1 MNVPAPKPKIPPPW
15 ANAGLAPLVAL
26 VLIAGAKTAQAQE
39 PAVTASGEQPDGAD
53 CTPSGADATGTGDPG
68 ATATTA
74 TTTTNTTTADST
86 DGVGVGS
93 PDCQMP
99 PDDAPDQGG
108 ASGDDGQGGG
118 DVGGGGEQATPPDG
132 SGSQAPGGGDVHLP
146 SGGGTGGG
154 TGAGYMGGGG
164 GAGPG
169 GPGGTG
175 HHGHGRVSHHHG
187 SGGTRAA
194 GRHPGSI
201 PNPPPGKPSGVP
213 TNSNPALTIGNA
225 PAGVPSF
232 AIGQFEM
239 PPSLLPIY
247 QRCGTQYGI
256 PWEVL
261 AAINRIETGFGTN
274 LNVSSAGAVGW
285 MQFLPSTWK
294 AYGVDANGDGSKDPY
309 NPVDA
314 ICAAARYLRAAGG
327 DTDLRQALLAYNH
340 ADWYVDQV
348 LLYAGQYG
356 TLPAGVVGSLGQ
368 LPDPLPPEQRLDR
381 HFARTVARIA
391 RFHDVDWA
399 LILAVLR
406 ARADG
411 GAISTDLAEVRELA
425 RLLERG
431 ERHARRL
438 GPLLRYLFPARHQF
452 DLSVIALA
460 RYNEAI
466 GLRGLVEGMNAVKGR
481 LGDQVLHSPRLDIY
495 AGGRDDIA
503 AGRVDVRVLAV
514 LLYLA
519 ESYDSVTVSSLIEG
533 HSYLT
538 SSGNPS
544 LHAFGRAVDISAVN
558 GIPITGHQNPGGIT
572 EQVLRHV
579 LVLPDELQPSELI
592 SLFDLGGPSF
602 ALADHYDHVHIGF

>member
-1 MNVPAPKPKIPPPW
+1 MNVPAPKPKLPPPW
-15 ANAGLAPLVAL
+15 ANAGLAPLLAL
-26 VLIAGAKTAQAQE
+26 VLLAGAKTAQAQE
-39 PAVTASGEQPDGAD
+39 PAVTASGEQPDGPN
-53 CTPSGADATGTGDPG
+53 CTPSGDNATGTGDPG
-68 ATATTA
+68 ATATT
-74 TTTTNTTTADST
+74 TTTNTTAADSSE
-86 DGVGVGS
+86 GVGVGS
-93 PDCQMP
+93 PECQAP
-99 PDDAPDQGG
+99 PDDGPGQGG
-108 ASGDDGQGGG
+108 ASGGDGQSGG
-118 DVGGGGEQATPPDG
+118 DVGGEGGEATPPGG
-132 SGSQAPGGGDVHLP
+132 SDSHTSGGGDVHVP
-146 SGGGTGGG
+146 GGGTGGG
-154 TGAGYMGGGG
+154 TGGGYLGGGG

-175 HHGHGRVSHHHG
+175 HHGQGGVSHHNG
-187 SGGTRAA
+187 SGGTRAE
-194 GRHPGSI
+194 GRGPGSI
-201 PNPPPGKPSGVP
+201 PSPPPREPNGVP
-213 TNSNPALTIGNA
+213 TNSNPPLTIGQA
-225 PAGVPSF
+225 PVGVPSF
-232 AIGQFEM
+232 TTGQFEM

-261 AAINRIETGFGTN
+261 AAINRIETAFGTN

-285 MQFLPSTWK
+285 MQFLPSTWR
-294 AYGVDANGDGSKDPY
+294 AYGVDANSDGSKDPY

-327 DTDLRQALLAYNH
+327 GTDLRRALLAYNN
-340 ADWYVDQV
+340 ADWYVDEV
-348 LLYAGQYG
+348 LLYARQYRA
-356 TLPAGVVGSLGQ
+356 LPAGVVGSLGE
-368 LPDPLPPEQRLDR
+368 LPDPLPPERRLDR
-381 HFARTVARIA
+381 RFARTVARIA
-391 RFHDVDWA
+391 RSHDVDWA

-411 GAISTDLAEVRELA
+411 GAISTDVAEVRDLA

-431 ERHARRL
+431 ERHARGL
-438 GPLLRYLFPARHQF
+438 GPLLRYLFPARYKF
-452 DLSVIALA
+452 DLTVSALA
-460 RYNEAI
+460 RYNEAV
-466 GLRGLVEGMNAVKGR
+466 GLRGLVEGMTAVEGR
-481 LGDQVLHSPRLDIY
+481 LADQVLHSPRLDIY

-544 LHAFGRAVDISAVN
+544 LHAFGRAVDISAVD
-558 GIPITGHQNPGGIT
+558 GMPITGHQNPGGIT
-572 EQVLRHV
+572 EQVLRDV

-602 ALADHYDHVHIGF
+602 ALGDHYDHIHIGF